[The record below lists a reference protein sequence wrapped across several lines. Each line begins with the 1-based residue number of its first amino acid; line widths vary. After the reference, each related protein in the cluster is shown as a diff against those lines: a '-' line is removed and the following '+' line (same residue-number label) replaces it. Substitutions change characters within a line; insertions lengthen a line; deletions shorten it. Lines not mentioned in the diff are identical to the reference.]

1 MATCDPKLLPA
12 LATCFRCVPPDAK
25 RLLNLYLLNIA
36 TASKSV
42 PQLAAGAAPYRPI
55 HNKLALAARVYLLAL
70 ISGQPT
76 SPGALEKAAVCWQC
90 IPVSERL
97 DIETYL
103 YAVTAGGSTDPKKL
117 MPSAGLYRP
126 LIPIREQVEIYLLNA
141 VAMISTQ
148 AIMAGAACF
157 MCLSTT
163 RLDEI
168 YLYLLCQGIATNI
181 IPPGSTYGPGATP
194 EFDLN
199 VASFTTYTIMWGAND
214 LYVTICGVRYN
225 STGAGTSIIV
235 FTKNC
240 TVMKFFGTFAGTTVT
255 AKVMPN
261 PAHSAP
267 ATPTGFTWAISGA
280 NAVAG
285 WNAPPVGVINTEV
298 WTSADGVTYTLAG
311 TVAAPGT
318 SFSTA
323 APTSPNALWAEIRFI
338 DSQNAYSTFTTP
350 LVADADVANWATRV
364 VSNGGAAPSTATKA
378 AMSTFVTSLKS
389 AGLWTKM
396 YILNVIAPDNLTAAR
411 TPLVVGAGS
420 DPWGNNGGN
429 LVAGDLTING
439 LAGNGSNKWL
449 NTGWN
454 ENVPNATDPIFGMTI
469 YNTTSNAN
477 ANESE
482 IGIAPTVSS
491 NDILWIAVN
500 NGAGLT
506 SGIMPLG
513 SNNVF
518 VSVAGGA
525 TWTGYTSVNRSS
537 TTNLVMY
544 KANSTNAHAQVSSNA
559 TTPTAYAAMSAL
571 PLFVLAANGPT
582 LGTPNNPSS
591 KRVSFAAIHQPLSL
605 SDSASFYNA
614 IQALRTAFG
623 GGFV

>member
-1 MATCDPKLLPA
+1 MDYLISQISGNTLSPSQLVQASSTWDVLGGGLYSPAKAYLLSVINSQTDAPTVVSA
-12 LATCFRCVPPDAK
+12 AKCFQCVPTGLHRQAQ
-25 RLLNLYLLNIA
+25 
-36 TASKSV
+36 V
-42 PQLAAGAAPYRPI
+42 
-55 HNKLALAARVYLLAL
+55 
-70 ISGQPT
+70 
-76 SPGALEKAAVCWQC
+76 
-90 IPVSERL
+90 
-97 DIETYL
+97 YL
-103 YAVTAGGSTDPKKL
+103 YAVSAGGSTDPATL
-117 MPSAGLYRP
+117 MSAAIAGGWSS
-126 LIPIREQVEIYLLNA
+126 ISGVEWR
-141 VAMISTQ
+141 V
-148 AIMAGAACF
+148 
-157 MCLSTT
+157 
-163 RLDEI
+163 E
-168 YLYLLCQGIATNI
+168 LYLLGQIAGITDPNAIANSARCWTCYGFEILSEAIEYMLCQGLMAGNI
-181 IPPGSTYGPGATP
+181 VPSGSTYSPGQTP

-199 VASFTTYTIMWGAND
+199 VSSFTTYTIMWGAND

-225 STGAGTSIIV
+225 STGSGTSIIV

-240 TVMKFFGTFAGTTVT
+240 TLMKFFGTFGGTTVT
-255 AKVMPN
+255 AKVAVN
-261 PAHSAP
+261 PAHPVP
-267 ATPTGFTWAISGA
+267 ATPTGFTWVISGA

-285 WNAPPVGVINTEV
+285 WNAPPVGVVNTEV
-298 WTSADGVTYTLAG
+298 WTSTDGVTYTLAG

-318 SFSTA
+318 SFSTT
-323 APTSPNALWAEIRFI
+323 APASPNALWAEIRFI

-513 SNNVF
+513 GNNVF

-591 KRVSFAAIHQPLSL
+591 KRLSFAAIHQPLSL

>member
-36 TASKSV
+36 TTSKSV

-214 LYVTICGVRYN
+214 LYVLICGVRYN

-240 TVMKFFGTFAGTTVT
+240 TLMQFFGTFAGTTVT
-255 AKVMPN
+255 ARVMPN
-261 PAHSAP
+261 PAHPVP

-285 WNAPPVGVINTEV
+285 WNAPPVGVVNTEV

-323 APTSPNALWAEIRFI
+323 APTTPNVLWAEIRFI
-338 DSQNAYSTFTTP
+338 DSQNGYSTFTTP
-350 LVADADVANWATRV
+350 LVVDGYEPVCGASTFDAADYMNNSLSKGCGWA
-364 VSNGGAAPSTATKA
+364 GAAVVTA
-378 AMSTFVTSLKS
+378 
-389 AGLWTKM
+389 
-396 YILNVIAPDNLTAAR
+396 
-411 TPLVVGAGS
+411 GAFS
-420 DPWGNNGGN
+420 QFNYQNQNG
-429 LVAGDLTING
+429 I
-439 LAGNGSNKWL
+439 WQ
-449 NTGWN
+449 
-454 ENVPNATDPIFGMTI
+454 
-469 YNTTSNAN
+469 
-477 ANESE
+477 
-482 IGIAPTVSS
+482 
-491 NDILWIAVN
+491 
-500 NGAGLT
+500 
-506 SGIMPLG
+506 LG
-513 SNNVF
+513 
-518 VSVAGGA
+518 
-525 TWTGYTSVNRSS
+525 
-537 TTNLVMY
+537 
-544 KANSTNAHAQVSSNA
+544 
-559 TTPTAYAAMSAL
+559 
-571 PLFVLAANGPT
+571 
-582 LGTPNNPSS
+582 NNPSMDW
-591 KRVSFAAIHQPLSL
+591 RRQTNLGNNWNRLRIAILYTVDTAVGPAALNIDVGVQTALKTL
-605 SDSASFYNA
+605 V
-614 IQALRTAFG
+614 QANGNFVGQQYG
-623 GGFV
+623 GGVGWSYTVDGAGDYIQPGATDRYAITFVNTVPNSVSYGSNGVMQVRSTLHRTLLVTDIVKGSPNYTVRAYRPALIADSQRDFTFADLVTAMQAAENANMTISGKTLNVFSQAIAYSETNGNADTIEVFMGNSSVYLIAVAVKKLA